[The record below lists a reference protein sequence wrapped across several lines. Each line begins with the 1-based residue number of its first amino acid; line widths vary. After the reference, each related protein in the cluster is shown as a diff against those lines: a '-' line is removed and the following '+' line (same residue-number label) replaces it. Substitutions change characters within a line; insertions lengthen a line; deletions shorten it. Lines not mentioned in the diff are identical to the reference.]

1 MPTMEPPPS
10 EDVPSVEPITA
21 TVALM
26 LASAFE
32 LLAAS
37 LRTTGGDGLVNYAVV
52 VGAVSLML
60 VAPVALVLF
69 AEPLAQAISPR
80 LHEGL
85 PHLSLMLLVWWMPA
99 TFVMTFVGPFQG
111 LCNGWFSSVAG
122 VMGAFQLCRAH
133 VPPFDHAVTQL
144 QALARGAPKERTIL
158 CYLALTS
165 TAVWITAA
173 VALGQ
178 ASREHPAVK
187 AWALIV
193 GLVSF
198 IMCSVYLLFE
208 EATTHRLAF
217 ALSLALW
224 WAQAI
229 AFSFVP
235 TSFISTMNGFAA
247 T

>member
-1 MPTMEPPPS
+1 M
-10 EDVPSVEPITA
+10 I
-21 TVALM
+21 
-26 LASAFE
+26 
-32 LLAAS
+32 
-37 LRTTGGDGLVNYAVV
+37 
-52 VGAVSLML
+52 
-60 VAPVALVLF
+60 VL
-69 AEPLAQAISPR
+69 SK
-80 LHEGL
+80 
-85 PHLSLMLLVWWMPA
+85 
-99 TFVMTFVGPFQG
+99 
-111 LCNGWFSSVAG
+111 
-122 VMGAFQLCRAH
+122 AFQRIH
-133 VPPFDHAVTQL
+133 
-144 QALARGAPKERTIL
+144 
-158 CYLALTS
+158 
-165 TAVWITAA
+165 TAA

-178 ASREHPAVK
+178 ASWEHPAVK

>member
-10 EDVPSVEPITA
+10 EDVPSVEPIAA

-69 AEPLAQAISPR
+69 AEPLAQAVSPR

-85 PHLSLMLLVWWMPA
+85 PHLSLILLAWWMPA

-111 LCNGWFSSVAG
+111 LCNGWFSSEAG

-144 QALARGAPKERTIL
+144 QALARGAPKDRTAL
-158 CYLALTS
+158 CCLALTS
-165 TAVWITAA
+165 TALWIAAA
-173 VALGQ
+173 VSLGQ
-178 ASREHPAVK
+178 ASWEHPAVK

-235 TSFISTMNGFAA
+235 TSFMSTMNGFAA